1 MGRVEVGLFRPGKTA
16 RLRTVSQ
23 AEQTSRMSDKP
34 AIRPNGAVGDALRA
48 VARDILA
55 EALAALEDPE
65 KSDAVAVHDYRKAMK
80 RWRALLRLVIPFLG
94 DDGERLRVEAR
105 DLARELAGARDAQS
119 ALDALDDLKDPDD
132 TLSKSTRASLRARIE
147 DIRAAAE
154 ETTLTDTMRGKLRA
168 SMTTA
173 NLSVGTWPLDHVGF
187 AAVAGELAEHYR
199 RARQAAP
206 ADWHAASSEELHRLR
221 QRVVVHRYQMELVEP
236 LWPRLTKLWVAE
248 AQRLRER
255 LGAHHDLT
263 TLAMLVAPHQPLAR
277 WRSRLAP
284 LIAAREAAH
293 VKAAAK
299 VAGRLFAEKP
309 RAFRRRLEALWD
321 SDDGGGT
328 TDDG

>member
-1 MGRVEVGLFRPGKTA
+1 
-16 RLRTVSQ
+16 
-23 AEQTSRMSDKP
+23 MSDKP
-34 AIRPNGAVGDALRA
+34 AIRPDAAVGDALKA
-48 VARDILA
+48 VARDILG
-55 EALAALEDPE
+55 EALAALDDAE

-94 DDGERLRVEAR
+94 EEGERLRVEAR

-119 ALDALDDLKDPDD
+119 ALEALADLKDPEE
-132 TLSKSTRASLRARIE
+132 TLSKATRANLRRRIE
-147 DIRAAAE
+147 DIRQAAE
-154 ETTLTDTMRGKLRA
+154 ETTLTEATRGKLRA
-168 SMTTA
+168 SVTTA
-173 NLSVGTWPLDHVGF
+173 TLAVGTWPLEHIGF
-187 AAVAGELAEHYR
+187 SAVAGALAEHYR

-206 ADWHAASSEELHRLR
+206 ADWRKAGAENLHKLR

-236 LWPRLTKLWVAE
+236 LWPRLTRLWVAE

-263 TLAMLVAPHQPLAR
+263 TLSGLVAPHQPLAR

-284 LIAAREAAH
+284 LIAAREATH
-293 VKAAAK
+293 GAAAARI
-299 VAGRLFAEKP
+299 AGRLFAEKP

-321 SDDGGGT
+321 SDDGRRT

>member
-1 MGRVEVGLFRPGKTA
+1 MLQSGPTEPRV
-16 RLRTVSQ
+16 
-23 AEQTSRMSDKP
+23 AEKP
-34 AIRPNGAVGDALRA
+34 AVSPDAAVGDALKA

-55 EALAALEDPE
+55 EAFAALDDPE

-80 RWRALLRLVIPFLG
+80 RWRALLRLIIPFLG
-94 DDGERLRVEAR
+94 DEGEQLRVEAR

-119 ALDALDDLKDPDD
+119 ALDALDDLKDPDA
-132 TLSKSTRASLRARIE
+132 TLSKSTRANLRGRIE
-147 DIRAAAE
+147 EIRAAAE
-154 ETTLTDTMRGKLRA
+154 ETTLTETMRGKLRA
-168 SMTTA
+168 SVTTA

-187 AAVAGELAEHYR
+187 SAVAGELAEHYR

-206 ADWHAASSEELHRLR
+206 DDWHAASSEDLHRLR

-277 WRSRLAP
+277 WRSRLTP
-284 LIAAREAAH
+284 LIAAREASH
-293 VKAAAK
+293 VKAAAR

-309 RAFRRRLEALWD
+309 RAFRRRLEALWE
-321 SDDGGGT
+321 SRGEEDD
-328 TDDG
+328 

>member
-1 MGRVEVGLFRPGKTA
+1 
-16 RLRTVSQ
+16 
-23 AEQTSRMSDKP
+23 MSDKP
-34 AIRPNGAVGDALRA
+34 ALRPDTAVGAALKA
-48 VARDILA
+48 VARDVLA
-55 EALAALEDPE
+55 EGLAALDDPE

-80 RWRALLRLVIPFLG
+80 RWRALLRLIIPFLG
-94 DDGERLRVEAR
+94 DDGERLRIEAR

-132 TLSKSTRASLRARIE
+132 TLSKSTRESLRRRIE
-147 DIRAAAE
+147 EIRAAAE
-154 ETTLTDTMRGKLRA
+154 ETTLTDAMRGKLRA
-168 SMTTA
+168 SVTTA

-187 AAVAGELAEHYR
+187 SAVAGELAEHYR
-199 RARQAAP
+199 RARKAAP

-236 LWPRLTKLWVAE
+236 LWPRLAKLWVAE

-263 TLAMLVAPHQPLAR
+263 TLATLVAPHQPLAR

-293 VKAAAK
+293 VKAAAR

-309 RAFRRRLEALWD
+309 RAFRRRLEALWE
-321 SDDGGGT
+321 SRGEAEE
-328 TDDG
+328 